1 MLHKRKHNRE
11 DCIDSVIGTAITR
24 LLRQNNDWKDYRVD
38 TFMERER
45 VIKEISDQINQYALP
60 FFERFPNIEQ
70 LVEDVEKEG
79 FLPHRKKFESYYH
92 ISEIWILWNA
102 FTSPRSEQT
111 EIVIGT
117 HWDNDGCSIRENC
130 HQ

>member
-60 FFERFPNIEQ
+60 FFLSVSPILNNLLRMWKRKVSCHIEKS
-70 LVEDVEKEG
+70 LS
-79 FLPHRKKFESYYH
+79 LII
-92 ISEIWILWNA
+92 ISK
-102 FTSPRSEQT
+102 
-111 EIVIGT
+111 
-117 HWDNDGCSIRENC
+117 
-130 HQ
+130 